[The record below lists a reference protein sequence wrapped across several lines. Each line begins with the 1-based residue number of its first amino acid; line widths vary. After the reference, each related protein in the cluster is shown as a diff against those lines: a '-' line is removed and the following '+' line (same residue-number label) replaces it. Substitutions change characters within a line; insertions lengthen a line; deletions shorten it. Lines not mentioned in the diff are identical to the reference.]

1 MHEQTKTF
9 IARVGEYFSLAESPA
24 LASTLEATI
33 DGLKKPSCSTPV
45 DSDPVTLIGYLF
57 NITLIIPGPP
67 SDSDDEDDTLSKII
81 TGLKEVENSA
91 VKHALYNVLVDL
103 EILVWDEKDECWGVI
118 WEHITCWMVALLG
131 IVEGWGVS
139 YADLMS
145 IVSKFPEDPVYEI
158 GLREAVMQ
166 AYEVLARMKEKGESL
181 TVLLIKDSREV

>member
-91 VKHALYNVLVDL
+91 VKHALCNVLVDL
-103 EILVWDEKDECWGVI
+103 EILVWDEKDE
-118 WEHITCWMVALLG
+118 
-131 IVEGWGVS
+131 
-139 YADLMS
+139 Y
-145 IVSKFPEDPVYEI
+145 PVYEI